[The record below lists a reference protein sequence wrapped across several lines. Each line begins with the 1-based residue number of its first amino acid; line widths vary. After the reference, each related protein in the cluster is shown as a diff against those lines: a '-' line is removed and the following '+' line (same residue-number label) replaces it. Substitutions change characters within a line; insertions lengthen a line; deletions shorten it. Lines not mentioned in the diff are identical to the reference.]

1 MRKAYPMAAKCTI
14 LIVDDE
20 QVVRDSLSAWFAEDG
35 YPVHTAPSAQEA
47 LRLMG
52 EVPFDI
58 LLIDIKMPGMDGLEL
73 QRTAREV
80 APQAVIIIM
89 TAYASV
95 DTAVRALKEGAYD
108 YVTKPF
114 DPDDLEHVIRKALE
128 RQNLVRENEQLR
140 ERIEAEVPG
149 GGNIIGDSPGIRQVR
164 AMIATVAATDTTVL
178 ISGESGTGKELVVR
192 AIHRSSPRAHCPL
205 VVINCAGLPEG
216 LIESELFGHEKGAFT
231 GARYRRKGK
240 FELADGGTVFFD
252 EIGDISPKTQV
263 DLLRVIEEKA
273 ITRVGGNQSL
283 PADFRV
289 VAATNRDLHQAVEAG
304 SFRLDLY
311 YRLNVFSIH
320 LPPLRE
326 RREDIPMLA
335 TFFLERLA
343 RELGRSACRF
353 SDKAMQLLL
362 QYEWPGNVREL
373 ENAIERAVVVQ
384 RGEEIRVADLPLG
397 PTPSKVEEL
406 SLAQMERHHIEGV
419 LRQMSGNISESA
431 RALGIDRT
439 TLYSKIRKYGL
450 NRGRE

>member
-1 MRKAYPMAAKCTI
+1 MAGKCTI
-14 LIVDDE
+14 LVVDDE
-20 QVVRDSLSAWFAEDG
+20 QVVRDSLHAWFAEDG
-35 YPVHTAPSAQEA
+35 YPVHTAASGQEA
-47 LRLMG
+47 LRQMR
-52 EVPFDI
+52 EVDFDI

-73 QRTAREV
+73 QKQARAT
-80 APQAVIIIM
+80 APQAAIIIM

-128 RQNLVRENEQLR
+128 RQHLVRENEELR
-140 ERIEAEVPG
+140 EQVEADGSVG
-149 GGNIIGDSPGIRQVR
+149 SDIIGDSAEIRKVR
-164 AMIATVAATDTTVL
+164 SLIGTVAATDTTVL
-178 ISGESGTGKELVVR
+178 ITGDSGTGKELVVR
-192 AIHRSSPRAHCPL
+192 AIHRASPRAHCPL
-205 VVINCAGLPEG
+205 VVANCAGLPEG
-216 LIESELFGHEKGAFT
+216 LIESELFGHERGAFT

-240 FELADGGTVFFD
+240 FELADGGTIFFD

-289 VAATNRDLHQAVEAG
+289 VAATNRDLQEAVDTG
-304 SFRLDLY
+304 HFRLDLY
-311 YRLNVFSIH
+311 YRLNVFAIH

-326 RREDIPMLA
+326 RREDIPSLA
-335 TFFLERLA
+335 GFFLKRLA
-343 RELGRSACRF
+343 GELGRPACRF
-353 SDKAMQLLL
+353 SDKAMQQLL

-384 RGEEIRVADLPLG
+384 RGEEIRAADLPLG
-397 PTPSKVEEL
+397 PTLPKAEEL
-406 SLAQMERHHIEGV
+406 SLAQMERHHIEEV